1 MIFQS
6 KFLSSKLMI
15 KNRLFLSFFI
25 CLLSLT
31 QFSCV
36 PKNNSKR
43 IIVASSGK
51 IESLDPARVTTLKSF
66 QLLASLGD
74 TLYVLNNDGQLVPEL
89 ALGMP
94 IISEDKLKITINL
107 KENIYF
113 HDGTQF
119 DAEAMKF
126 SINRFMRIGINK
138 YILGDKI
145 NFIETPSKFQLVLK
159 LNKPSGSINALLT
172 SINLTPISPTFY
184 KDYSNKFL
192 NDNFVGTGK
201 YFLKNFSN
209 EKQVLEPNPR
219 YWGVRPK
226 NNGINFV
233 GYENSSSLYGALK
246 SKQIDVLLSNSIEDI
261 QRNKLRLNSEEK
273 KIREGVAPETQ
284 ITFISLRTNSYPFNS
299 LNIRL
304 AISKSINRNLI
315 SKKVSYGMRKP
326 LRNIVPPIFKEGNQ
340 DLWPEYNPLEA
351 RILLEK
357 EGFCNGKKLKFP
369 LTYRSNV
376 PSDKLIALI
385 IQEDIKNNLS
395 DCISMDID
403 GVESTTMYDNL
414 SEGEYPAAIYD
425 WTGQYPDPEA
435 YLKPL
440 LSCSETVE
448 NICKEGESVYSGSFW
463 ASKEINNLF
472 KESESMVGNYRL
484 ENLLKIEK
492 IASESIPYIPI
503 WISSQKAWSQNKISK
518 PIFNGSGIISLSDLE
533 LINE

>member
-1 MIFQS
+1 M
-6 KFLSSKLMI
+6 
-15 KNRLFLSFFI
+15 
-25 CLLSLT
+25 CLITLT

-36 PKNNSKR
+36 TKNSSKR

-51 IESLDPARVTTLKSF
+51 IESLDPARATKLKSF

-74 TLYVLNNDGQLVPEL
+74 TLYVLNSEGELVPQL

-94 IISEDKLKITINL
+94 IISNDKLMITINL
-107 KENIYF
+107 RNNIYF

-126 SINRFMRIGINK
+126 SIDRFRRIGIHK
-138 YILGDKI
+138 YILGNKI
-145 NFIETPSKFQLVLK
+145 NSIEVLSKLK
-159 LNKPSGSINALLT
+159 LVINLNEPSSSINALLT

-192 NDNFVGTGK
+192 NDNFIGTGK
-201 YFLKNFSN
+201 YILKDFSN
-209 EKQVLEPNPR
+209 EKQLLEPNSE
-219 YWGVRPK
+219 YWGDKPK
-226 NNGINFV
+226 NFGINFI

-246 SKQIDVLLSNSIEDI
+246 SKQVDVLLSNSINDI
-261 QRNKLRLNSEEK
+261 QRKELNLSSKEK

-284 ITFISLRTNSYPFNS
+284 ITFISLRTNSYPFDS
-299 LNIRL
+299 LNIRF
-304 AISKSINRNLI
+304 AISKSINRKLI
-315 SKKVSYGMRKP
+315 SEKVSYNLRKP
-326 LRNIVPPIFKEGNQ
+326 LRNLVPSIFKNSNQ
-340 DLWPEYNPLEA
+340 DLWPEYNPKEA

-357 EGFCNGKKLKFP
+357 EGFCNGKELKFA

-376 PSDKLIALI
+376 PSDKLISLI

-395 DCISMDID
+395 GCISMDIN

-414 SEGEYPAAIYD
+414 SKGLYPAAILD

-440 LSCSETVE
+440 LSCSEIVE
-448 NICKEGESVYSGSFW
+448 NICKEGESVLSGSFW
-463 ASKEINNLF
+463 ASKQVENLF
-472 KESESMVGNYRL
+472 QESDSLVGNYRL
-484 ENLLKIEK
+484 DNLIKIEK

-518 PIFNGSGIISLSDLE
+518 PIFNGAGIISLSDLE

>member
-1 MIFQS
+1 MQKKLIMQN
-6 KFLSSKLMI
+6 KFFI
-15 KNRLFLSFFI
+15 SFFI
-25 CLLSLT
+25 FLLSVT

-43 IIVASSGK
+43 IIVASFGK
-51 IESLDPARVTTLKSF
+51 VESLDPARVTTLKAF

-74 TLYVLNNDGQLVPEL
+74 TLYVINSDGELVPEL
-89 ALGMP
+89 AFGMP
-94 IISEDKLKITINL
+94 IISEDKLKVTINL

-119 DAEAMKF
+119 DSAAMKF
-126 SINRFMRIGINK
+126 TIDRFRRIGINN

-145 NFIETPSKFQLVLK
+145 NFIQTPSKFQLVLN
-159 LNKPSGSINALLT
+159 LNKPSSSINALLT
-172 SINLTPISPTFY
+172 SVNLTPVSPTFY

-192 NDNFVGTGK
+192 NDNFIGTGK

-209 EKQVLEPNPR
+209 EKQFIEPNIR
-219 YWGVRPK
+219 YWGLKPK
-226 NNGINFV
+226 NDGINFI

-261 QRNKLRLNSEEK
+261 QRNELNLSSKEK
-273 KIREGVAPETQ
+273 KIKEGVAPETQ
-284 ITFISLRTNSYPFNS
+284 ITFISLRTNLYPFNN

-304 AISKSINRNLI
+304 ALSKSINRNLI
-315 SKKVSYGMRKP
+315 SKKVSYNLRKP
-326 LRNIVPPIFKEGNQ
+326 LRNLVPPIFKESNQ
-340 DLWPEYNPLEA
+340 ELWPEYNPKES

-376 PSDKLIALI
+376 PSDKLISLI

-395 DCISMDID
+395 DCISIDID
-403 GVESTTMYDNL
+403 GVESTTMYENL
-414 SEGEYPAAIYD
+414 SKGVYPAAIYD
-425 WTGQYPDPEA
+425 WTGLYPDPEA

-440 LSCSETVE
+440 LSCSEIVE
-448 NICKEGESVYSGSFW
+448 NYCKKGESVLSGSFW
-463 ASKEINNLF
+463 ASKEMENLF
-472 KESESMVGNYRL
+472 KESDSVVGSYRL
-484 ENLLKIEK
+484 NNLIKIEN
-492 IASESIPYIPI
+492 IASESIPYIPL

-518 PIFNGSGIISLSDLE
+518 PIFNGAGIISLSDLE
-533 LINE
+533 FIN

>member
-1 MIFQS
+1 M
-6 KFLSSKLMI
+6 LHNKLLI
-15 KNRLFLSFFI
+15 SFFI
-25 CLLSLT
+25 CFLSLI

-51 IESLDPARVTTLKSF
+51 VESLDPARVTTLKSF

-74 TLYVLNNDGQLVPEL
+74 TLYVLNSDGKLLPQL

-94 IISEDKLKITINL
+94 IISDDKLKITINL

-119 DAEAMKF
+119 DAKAMKF
-126 SINRFMRIGINK
+126 SIDRFRRIGMNK

-145 NFIETPSKFQLVLK
+145 NFIETPSDFKLVIN
-159 LNKPSGSINALLT
+159 LNKPSSSINALLT
-172 SINLTPISPTFY
+172 SVNLTPISPTFY

-192 NDNFVGTGK
+192 NDDFIGTGK
-201 YFLKNFSN
+201 YFLKSFSN
-209 EKQVLEPNPR
+209 EKQFIEPNEN

-226 NNGINFV
+226 NDGINFI

-261 QRNKLRLNSEEK
+261 QRYELNLSSKEK

-284 ITFISLRTNSYPFNS
+284 ITFISLRTNSSPFNN

-304 AISKSINRNLI
+304 AISKSINRKLI
-315 SKKVSYGMRKP
+315 SRKVSYSLRKP
-326 LRNIVPPIFKEGNQ
+326 LRNIVPPIFKESNEE
-340 DLWPEYNPLEA
+340 LWPEYNPKEA
-351 RILLEK
+351 KILLEK
-357 EGFCNGKKLKFP
+357 EGFCNGKELKFP

-385 IQEDIKNNLS
+385 IQEDIKSNLS
-395 DCISMDID
+395 DCISIDIN

-414 SEGEYPAAIYD
+414 SKGVYPAAIYD
-425 WTGQYPDPEA
+425 WTGLYSDPEA

-440 LSCSETVE
+440 LSCSEIVK
-448 NICKEGESVYSGSFW
+448 NVCKKGESVLSGSFW
-463 ASKEINNLF
+463 ASKQIENLF
-472 KESESMVGNYRL
+472 KESDSMVGNNRL
-484 ENLLKIEK
+484 NNLIKIEK
-492 IASESIPYIPI
+492 IASESVPYIPI

-518 PIFNGSGIISLSDLE
+518 PIFNGAGIISLSDLE

>member
-1 MIFQS
+1 MQNKLLIYSFIC
-6 KFLSSKLMI
+6 FLSLI
-15 KNRLFLSFFI
+15 
-25 CLLSLT
+25 

-36 PKNNSKR
+36 PKNNSKK

-51 IESLDPARVTTLKSF
+51 VESLDPAKATKLKSF

-74 TLYVLNNDGQLVPEL
+74 TLYVLNSEGKLQPQL

-94 IISEDKLKITINL
+94 IISDDKLKITINL
-107 KENIYF
+107 KEDIYF

-126 SINRFMRIGINK
+126 SIDRFRRIGEHK
-138 YILGDKI
+138 YILGNKI
-145 NFIETPSKFQLVLK
+145 NYIEAPSKFKLVII
-159 LNKPSGSINALLT
+159 LNKPSSSINALLT

-192 NDNFVGTGK
+192 NDNFIGTGK
-201 YFLKNFSN
+201 YILKDFSN
-209 EKQVLEPNPR
+209 EKQLIEPNTN
-219 YWGVRPK
+219 YWGDKPK
-226 NNGINFV
+226 NDGINFI

-261 QRNKLRLNSEEK
+261 QRYELNLSSKEK
-273 KIREGVAPETQ
+273 NIREGVAPETQ
-284 ITFISLRTNSYPFNS
+284 ITFISLRTNSYPFDS

-304 AISKSINRNLI
+304 AISKSINRKLI
-315 SKKVSYGMRKP
+315 SEKVSYNLRKP
-326 LRNIVPPIFKEGNQ
+326 LRNIVPLIFKNSNQ
-340 DLWPEYNPLEA
+340 DLWPEYSPKEA

-357 EGFCNGKKLKFP
+357 EGFCDGKKLKFP

-403 GVESTTMYDNL
+403 GVESATMYDNL
-414 SEGEYPAAIYD
+414 SKGEYPAAIYD

-440 LSCSETVE
+440 LSCSEIVE
-448 NICKEGESVYSGSFW
+448 NTCKEGESVYSGSFW
-463 ASKEINNLF
+463 ASKKVENLF
-472 KESESMVGNYRL
+472 QESDSLVGNYRL
-484 ENLLKIEK
+484 DNLLKIEK

>member
-1 MIFQS
+1 MQN
-6 KFLSSKLMI
+6 KLFI
-15 KNRLFLSFFI
+15 SFFI
-25 CLLSLT
+25 CLLSVT

-43 IIVASSGK
+43 IIVASYGK
-51 IESLDPARVTTLKSF
+51 VESLDPARVTTLKAF

-74 TLYVLNNDGQLVPEL
+74 TLYAINNDGKLVPKL

-94 IISEDKLKITINL
+94 IISDEKLKITINL

-119 DAEAMKF
+119 DSKAMNF
-126 SINRFMRIGINK
+126 TIDRFRRIGINK

-145 NFIETPSKFQLVLK
+145 DSIETPSKFQLVLK
-159 LNKPSGSINALLT
+159 LIKPSSSINALLT
-172 SINLTPISPTFY
+172 SVNLTPISPTFY
-184 KDYSNKFL
+184 KEYSNKFL
-192 NDNFVGTGK
+192 NDNFIGTGK
-201 YFLKNFSN
+201 YFLKSFSN
-209 EKQVLEPNPR
+209 EKQLLEPNTR
-219 YWGVRPK
+219 YWGSKPK

-261 QRNKLRLNSEEK
+261 QRNELNLSSKEK

-304 AISKSINRNLI
+304 ALSKSINRNLI
-315 SKKVSYGMRKP
+315 SKKVSYNLRKP
-326 LRNIVPPIFKEGNQ
+326 LRNIVPPIFKESNQ
-340 DLWPEYNPLEA
+340 DFWPEYNPKEA
-351 RILLEK
+351 RMLLEK

-376 PSDKLIALI
+376 PSDKLISLI
-385 IQEDIKNNLS
+385 IQEDIKENLS
-395 DCISMDID
+395 DCISININ
-403 GVESTTMYDNL
+403 GVESTTMYENL
-414 SEGEYPAAIYD
+414 SKGVYPAAIYD
-425 WTGQYPDPEA
+425 WTGLYSDPEA

-440 LSCSETVE
+440 LSCSEIVE
-448 NICKEGESVYSGSFW
+448 NICKEGESVLSGSFW
-463 ASKEINNLF
+463 ASNQIENLF

-484 ENLLKIEK
+484 NNLIKIEK
-492 IASESIPYIPI
+492 IAAESIPYIPI

-518 PIFNGSGIISLSDLE
+518 PIFNGAGIISLSDLE